1 MSNADTTHGSKPG
14 DRDRCGM
21 TADNWKRL
29 DDKTDEDIAAAAA
42 SDPDCPAPMTPEQLS
57 NMRRLSLVKLVRRKL
72 GMSRES
78 FAAAYGIPL
87 DTLDAWERHE
97 ANPTAVEEAYLRL
110 IEREP
115 ERAKAMAAE

>member
-1 MSNADTTHGSKPG
+1 MSS
-14 DRDRCGM
+14 
-21 TADNWKRL
+21 DNWSRL
-29 DDKTDEDIAAAAA
+29 DEKTDEEIAAAAA

-57 NMRRLSLVKLVRRKL
+57 KMRRLSLAKLVRQKL
-72 GMSRES
+72 RMSRES
-78 FAAAYGIPL
+78 FSEAYGIPL

-97 ANPTAVEEAYLRL
+97 AIPTAVEESYLRL